1 MLLALGCI
9 RADDYSSQRK
19 QVRELGRLTTAP
31 AVYAAEGFAASGKIR
46 GLFYDGL
53 PYRGKATRVFAW
65 YGAPEAKGKVPA
77 MVLVHG
83 GGGTA
88 YKEWVEKWNQHG
100 FAAISIAVEG
110 QTDEAAPAPA
120 RWKHHASA
128 GPEREGI
135 YADTGQP
142 LPDQWMYHAVADT
155 VLANSLIRSFPEVD
169 AAKVGVAGISWG
181 GVITS
186 TVIGIDTRFAFA
198 IPTYGCGAMATAEN
212 QWGRALRDNAVYRE
226 VWDPVHYL
234 PNARMPVLWF
244 TWLHDVHFP
253 LTSQRASYRAA
264 AGPRMV
270 AVLPD
275 MKHSHPAGWNPP
287 DSYAFAEAMVRDGR
301 PWLRQESAAAD
312 KSRAVVEFTSAK
324 PIDAAVL
331 LSTVESGFTGSRKWV
346 ESPATVERR
355 GKRTRVTASLPKGTR
370 AWMVNVRAGN
380 LNGSSDFI
388 E

>member
-1 MLLALGCI
+1 
-9 RADDYSSQRK
+9 
-19 QVRELGRLTTAP
+19 
-31 AVYAAEGFAASGKIR
+31 
-46 GLFYDGL
+46 
-53 PYRGKATRVFAW
+53 
-65 YGAPEAKGKVPA
+65 

-88 YKEWVEKWNQHG
+88 YKEWVQKWNQHG

-120 RWKHHASA
+120 RWKHHAWS

-142 LPDQWMYHAVADT
+142 VADRWMYHAVADT
-155 VLANSLIRSFPEVD
+155 VLANSLVRSFPEVD
-169 AAKVGVAGISWG
+169 AAKVGLAGISWG

-212 QWGRALRDNAVYRE
+212 QWGKALGDNTVYRE
-226 VWDPVHYL
+226 VWDPVRWL

-244 TWLHDVHFP
+244 TWLHDNHFP

-275 MKHSHPAGWNPP
+275 MNHSHPAGWNPP

-312 KSRAVVEFTSAK
+312 KGRAVVEFTSAK
-324 PIDAAVL
+324 TIDAAVL
-331 LSTVESGFTGSRKWV
+331 LSTAESGYTGSRKWV
-346 ESPATVERR
+346 ESPATVEQR
-355 GKRTRVTASLPKGTR
+355 GKRTRVTASLPEGTR

-380 LNGSSDFI
+380 LSGSSDFVD
-388 E
+388 